1 MSAQIH
7 DLGYRE
13 YDGARAGIGWAMWS
27 LGLHAVQRV
36 LGLKRAARHKIL
48 PAIVILVAF
57 VPAIVFVGLAVLIPG
72 ELTDITGTYGE
83 YYFTIVLVIALFT
96 AFVAPEAICT
106 DRRTG
111 MLGLYLASPLNR
123 TTYVVSKVAAV
134 SATMLAVTLLPQ
146 LFLLTG
152 YSIVGE
158 GPDGIVEGVETFARL
173 LVAGSLIAVYFATLS
188 AMVSSFT
195 SRRSIASIVI
205 TMAMLI
211 PIFVSGILIEEG
223 DVDDRLALINIPFVP
238 VRAGFYLLGEQV
250 SGDDAGIEQVT
261 GSLAL
266 VVTVGLTVLWAGA
279 TWWRYQRIEVER

>member
-7 DLGYRE
+7 ELGYRE
-13 YDGARAGIGWAMWS
+13 YEGERAGTGWAMLS

-36 LGLKRAARHKIL
+36 LGLKRAARHKVL

-57 VPAIVFVGLAVLIPG
+57 VPAIVFVGLAVLLPS
-72 ELTDITGTYGE
+72 ELTDVQGDYGE

-111 MLGLYLASPLNR
+111 MLALYLASPLNR

-146 LFLLTG
+146 LFLLLG
-152 YSIVGE
+152 YTIVGE
-158 GPDGIVEGVETFARL
+158 GPDGLVDGVETFGRL
-173 LVAGSLIAVYFATLS
+173 LISGVLIAVYFASLS

-195 SRRSIASIVI
+195 PRRSIASTII
-205 TMAMLI
+205 TMSLLI
-211 PIFVSGILIEEG
+211 PISISGVLIEQA
-223 DVDDRLALINIPFVP
+223 DVDDRLSLISIPFVP
-238 VRAGFYLLGEQV
+238 IRAAFYLLGEQMD
-250 SGDDAGIEQVT
+250 SGDSGIEQVA

-266 VVTVGLTVLWAGA
+266 LTTVGLIVIWSAI
-279 TWWRYQRIEVER
+279 TWWRYQKIKVDR